1 MTDIVYSKK
10 EALGFCCEAIP
21 NGWTYTLITRLGE
34 MLREI
39 EGRYGT
45 RDRDWTLLGIEFGGS
60 RPCLWYPGDCGYVSI
75 KLSDNA
81 RTDPQ
86 RAFFQL
92 AHETVHLLSPTGKR
106 NALVIEEGLATIYA
120 REMCQRLGVN
130 LVEDGAEYVE
140 GAEYVYAKLITQE
153 FLNLH
158 PDGIRQLRTHK
169 RSFCDFSAILIH
181 DTFPDVS
188 EKLAADLCEPF
199 GAVEARLNPGA

>member
-1 MTDIVYSKK
+1 MIDIVYSKK
-10 EALGFCCEAIP
+10 EALGFCCEPIP
-21 NGWTYTLITRLGE
+21 NGWTYTLITRLGD

-39 EGRYGT
+39 ERRYGT

-75 KLSDNA
+75 KLSENA

-92 AHETVHLLSPTGKR
+92 AHEAVHLLSPTGQR

-120 REMCQRLGVN
+120 HEMCQRFGVN
-130 LVEDGAEYVE
+130 LVEGL
-140 GAEYVYAKLITQE
+140 AEYVYAKSITQE

-158 PDGIRQLRTHK
+158 PDGIRQLRTRK
-169 RSFCDFSAILIH
+169 PSFCDFSAILIH

>member
-10 EALGFCCEAIP
+10 EALGFCCEPIP

-75 KLSDNA
+75 KLSENA

-86 RAFFQL
+86 RWL
-92 AHETVHLLSPTGKR
+92 NV
-106 NALVIEEGLATIYA
+106 NARQKIPIE
-120 REMCQRLGVN
+120 
-130 LVEDGAEYVE
+130 
-140 GAEYVYAKLITQE
+140 
-153 FLNLH
+153 LNRH
-158 PDGIRQLRTHK
+158 GQLR
-169 RSFCDFSAILIH
+169 
-181 DTFPDVS
+181 PM
-188 EKLAADLCEPF
+188 
-199 GAVEARLNPGA
+199 